1 MCKSGDLS
9 EWVKWYQ
16 IKTIALLVHAKGR
29 SWKDSKHG
37 PTFILK
43 IIEGSKKDGMEEGA
57 GNAVH
62 ESLEMAPERDDEGQ
76 TKGCI
81 RAHGEGKNSG
91 RVKEVGQ
98 IKIDNA

>member
-37 PTFILK
+37 STFILK
-43 IIEGSKKDGMEEGA
+43 IIWGSKTDGMEEGA
-57 GNAVH
+57 GNAVQ

-81 RAHGEGKNSG
+81 KAHGEGKNSE
-91 RVKEVGQ
+91 RVREVGQ
-98 IKIDNA
+98 IKVDNA